1 MDSNRLVSFVV
12 GAIVISVF
20 IEQGV
25 TSVVSDDPSMYDNY
39 NVVWGSDHVR
49 SSNVGKNVQIFL
61 DQVSGAGFQSKRKYG
76 SGFFHLNIKL
86 PGSNSGG
93 VVTAFYLTSTSSNH
107 HDELDFEF
115 LGNNDG
121 KPHYLQT
128 NVIADGKGD
137 REQRISLWFDP
148 TSSHHSYR
156 ILWNRH
162 QIVFFVDKY
171 PIRVFKNKHNIGV
184 DFPSQP
190 MNIMCSIWNGDSWA
204 TDGGQTKINWTYA
217 PFTAGFRS
225 FSIYGCPTEN
235 SMGPCSSTKYWWNR
249 NQFWQLDPS
258 QEQAYQTV
266 KRKYLIYDYCTD
278 HKRFPTPPPECPQ

>member
-1 MDSNRLVSFVV
+1 MVKETENRESHYGLTLQAATTATEFFGIDIKSCKSTFLSKKFMCLNQISKIFWCGLV
-12 GAIVISVF
+12 
-20 IEQGV
+20 
-25 TSVVSDDPSMYDNY
+25 
-39 NVVWGSDHVR
+39 
-49 SSNVGKNVQIFL
+49 
-61 DQVSGAGFQSKRKYG
+61 
-76 SGFFHLNIKL
+76 
-86 PGSNSGG
+86 
-93 VVTAFYLTSTSSNH
+93 FY
-107 HDELDFEF
+107 
-115 LGNNDG
+115 
-121 KPHYLQT
+121 
-128 NVIADGKGD
+128 
-137 REQRISLWFDP
+137 R
-148 TSSHHSYR
+148 
-156 ILWNRH
+156 
-162 QIVFFVDKY
+162 FFVDKY

-278 HKRFPTPPPECPQ
+278 HKRFPTPPPECPQWKLPDLSCHNSRNFTITV